1 MWFLRSPADAREA
14 VKYHVDIRKI
24 LEPITFEWKTGE
36 LLQDSVVCTQKKD
49 TVAAAA
55 ASVFIHRL
63 FLLNFFLLSLCIYV
77 YMDVWRWASWD
88 INLKSFFTAITYS
101 DDAVYMRPLK
111 CVMKC
116 DVLQSFVNSSVHSSR
131 HRNRETLLPFTNNMV
146 APHSVLKFLLQM
158 VNSRERFLDSSL
170 VVCWR
175 PR

>member
-14 VKYHVDIRKI
+14 IKYHVDIRKI

-36 LLQDSVVCTQKKD
+36 LLQTSVVCTEKD
-49 TVAAAA
+49 TAA

-77 YMDVWRWASWD
+77 YMDVWRWTSWD

-111 CVMKC
+111 CVMKRE
-116 DVLQSFVNSSVHSSR
+116 VLQSSVYSSVHSGR
-131 HRNRETLLPFTNNMV
+131 HRNRETLLPFTNNTEV
-146 APHSVLKFLLQM
+146 PHSVLKFLLPM

-170 VVCWR
+170 VVCRR